1 MQFQVPQYIEIE
13 DKVFGSFTLKQF
25 IYVVGALGIIYMI
38 WQKLPVFLALPLI
51 LAVAGLAGSLAFLD
65 NNIFGKPFAEILES
79 AFSYYKGEKL
89 YVWKRTPRKVAPTKD
104 EVSQKMEIQTLMPN
118 VSESKLKDLS
128 WGLEVKS
135 EDSDSNED

>member
-38 WQKLPVFLALPLI
+38 WQKIPIYGALPLTLI
-51 LAVAGLAGSLAFLD
+51 VGGLSGSLAFMD
-65 NNIFGKPFAEILES
+65 QSTFGKPFSEILES

-89 YVWKRTPRKVAPTKD
+89 YVWKRVQKKRPQKEALAKTKN
-104 EVSQKMEIQTLMPN
+104 EIQPLMPN